1 MRPLIKLKMNSNQ
14 ATENLHFFNSST
26 LAQPSTTSQVTSE
39 IGKMFKQDLRMLELK
54 PGRPLDNMQAKIKRL
69 KELKLKEA

>member
-1 MRPLIKLKMNSNQ
+1 MNSNQ

-26 LAQPSTTSQVTSE
+26 FAQPSNTSQVTSE
-39 IGKMFKQDLRMLELK
+39 IGMTFKQDLRMLELK